1 MSKSIHENRK
11 MLKGLSKREIDK
23 QMNDPDSILN
33 KIVEKRI
40 LKKNMKKKRV
50 NERRL
55 FEEE

>member
-1 MSKSIHENRK
+1 